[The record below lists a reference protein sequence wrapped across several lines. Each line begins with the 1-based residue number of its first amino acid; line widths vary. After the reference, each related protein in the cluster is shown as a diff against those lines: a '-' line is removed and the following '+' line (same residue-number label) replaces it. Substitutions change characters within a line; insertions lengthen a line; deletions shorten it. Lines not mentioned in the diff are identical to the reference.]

1 LAANRS
7 RSTSSGRLDALQKL
21 LAEEN
26 NDVLGPVDD
35 SSQAKRAL
43 DNFFH
48 KLKFSRRELF
58 LIVITALVTALIVQ
72 LIAPRFGTEESNGIA
87 GKSLSEVTSGGIALT
102 EQELRQ
108 AIRLLGVTAYWVGPE
123 SGYKYSLE
131 SRINGQVF
139 VKYLPN
145 GQGAED
151 TRPSYRIVA
160 TYALEDAF
168 DSTKAAGSL
177 EGGVGLI
184 NPDGAAV
191 YYNRS
196 DSGNVYLAFEDE
208 NFQIEIFDPGVS
220 IAVSLATEPSRVKK
234 I

>member
-1 LAANRS
+1 LASKKWGSA
-7 RSTSSGRLDALQKL
+7 SSGRLDALQKL
-21 LAEEN
+21 LQEDTSN
-26 NDVLGPVDD
+26 SSRDLD
-35 SSQAKRAL
+35 SGVTDAKKSQQFLKY
-43 DNFFH
+43 F
-48 KLKFSRRELF
+48 KFSIRELVIILVTF
-58 LIVITALVTALIVQ
+58 LITIAATQ
-72 LIAPRFGTEESNGIA
+72 FIAPRLGSEVADGIA
-87 GKSLSEVTSGGIALT
+87 GKSLAEVTAGGVALT

-123 SGYKYSLE
+123 NGFKYSLE
-131 SRINGQVF
+131 SRVNGQVF
-139 VKYLPN
+139 IKYLPN

-151 TRPSYRIVA
+151 TNPNYRIVA

-196 DSGNVYLAFEDE
+196 DSGNAYLAFEGE

-220 IAVSLATEPSRVKK
+220 VAVSLATEPMRVKK